1 MKGQAA
7 SREDGRVRVLLVED
21 ELIIAESLKRA
32 LTAQGYAVQ
41 PVAVSG
47 EAALLA
53 VADSVPDVV
62 LMDIMLRG
70 DVDGIEAADRIRGIQ
85 DVPLIYIT
93 AYGDDETLARAKLT
107 RPDGYLLKPVKER
120 EMKAVIETALYRHR
134 HEKASPAGGS
144 KPAPAPLPSKEGV
157 QLTPREHDVL
167 KMIASGLTS
176 KEIAAT
182 LRIGV
187 RTVETHRENM
197 FTKLKLHSSA
207 ELVRY
212 ALRHGLVEL

>member
-1 MKGQAA
+1 MRRHAA
-7 SREDGRVRVLLVED
+7 ARADGRVRVLLVED
-21 ELIIAESLKRA
+21 ELVIAESLKRA

-47 EAALLA
+47 EAALCA
-53 VADSVPDVV
+53 VADSMPDVV
-62 LMDIMLRG
+62 LMDIMLKG
-70 DVDGIEAADRIRGIQ
+70 DVDGIEAADRIRGIR

-93 AYGDDETLARAKLT
+93 AYGDDETLGRAKLT

-134 HEKASPAGGS
+134 CERVSPAGS
-144 KPAPAPLPSKEGV
+144 NAAPAPLPSQGGV
-157 QLTPREHDVL
+157 RLTPRELDVL
-167 KMIASGLTS
+167 RMIAGGLTS
-176 KEIAAT
+176 KEIAAA

-197 FTKLKLHSSA
+197 FTKLQLHSSA

-212 ALRHGLVEL
+212 ALRHGLIEL